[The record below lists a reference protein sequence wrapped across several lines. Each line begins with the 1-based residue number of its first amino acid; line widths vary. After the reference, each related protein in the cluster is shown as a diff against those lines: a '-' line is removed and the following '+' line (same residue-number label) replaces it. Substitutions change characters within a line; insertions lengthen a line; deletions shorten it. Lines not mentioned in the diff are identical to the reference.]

1 MINDML
7 IERVSHVS
15 LENHCGLNHFTSEY
29 CLKLKRLEGSERYI
43 SISDYFV
50 GQVEYGRKSPLDG

>member
-1 MINDML
+1 MARCYCISAA
-7 IERVSHVS
+7 IETGR
-15 LENHCGLNHFTSEY
+15 LLNHFTSEY
-29 CLKLKRLEGSERYI
+29 CVKLKHGWKAAKDTL